1 MEYSVNKT
9 YDDYKNYITI
19 TFAESVI
26 DYFRNNQFNIGIDD
40 IIRQSYITITSFT
53 DLINNYSIK
62 PDTAEEFT
70 TIDNQLNN
78 SLIKN
83 NGLVITFIDNKT
95 LQFILIPRCTSTNNP
110 DKLIGFS
117 NTNITIH
124 VESNPP
130 TDITANVALYPYV
143 TRENTLIPY
152 YSNADPVLPNN
163 IDRCC
168 YTYPNIYENG
178 KEIRHNIS
186 YPTDSQIYVNTT
198 SSASPDPDSSMVPVY
213 FSKITAGFTKESSS
227 GIMPDWSDE
236 SVSSVLYND
245 KNLSYIAIPWEFEPE
260 RCLVSTPTAISQT
273 SGMVNNQPNIVDNY
287 TMRLSAYKI
296 RQYVYADNLPAGRYE
311 NNLFFGLNVTQDP
324 SYVPPT
330 PVEQFTK
337 PEPISSNMVL
347 KIYKY
352 IEHGE
357 PVEAVDREL
366 KIYTVDTELS
376 EYGYDT
382 LKLDLS
388 HYPFLTNQDTII
400 ISRSYQ
406 TIPYDY
412 HQYPQDKRISIST
425 TEVNWNGPI
434 IDLTPDGNMSYG
446 GVGLPNTDINGIDL
460 TINVE
465 IILNDE
471 NGERANNIRTMY
483 EIDIEDPA
491 AAGWD
496 KFETEVVWTKH
507 IVNEEPVTDNT
518 EEPAT
523 DNTEEETNNE

>member
-9 YDDYKNYITI
+9 YDGYKNYITV

-40 IIRQSYITITSFT
+40 VIRQSYMTITNFT
-53 DLINNYSIK
+53 DLIDNYSVK
-62 PDTAEEFT
+62 PDTAAEFT
-70 TIDNQLNN
+70 TIDNQLDN

-124 VESNPP
+124 IESNPP

-143 TRENTLIPY
+143 TRENSLTPY
-152 YSNADPVLPNN
+152 YASADPVLPDN

-168 YTYPNIYENG
+168 YTYPNIYEAG

-186 YPTDSQIYVNTT
+186 YPTDSQLYVNTT
-198 SSASPDPDSSMVPVY
+198 STAMPEADSSMVPVY
-213 FSKITAGFTKESSS
+213 FSRITAGFTKESSS

-236 SVSSVLYND
+236 SVSSVLYNE

-273 SGMVNNQPNIVDNY
+273 SGMVNDRPNIIDDY

-296 RQYVYADNLPAGRYE
+296 RQYVYADNLPLGRYE
-311 NNLFFGLNVTQDP
+311 NNLFFGLNVTEDP
-324 SYVPPT
+324 SYTPPDPEEMFRKPVPL
-330 PVEQFTK
+330 
-337 PEPISSNMVL
+337 SSCVTV
-347 KIYKY
+347 KHY
-352 IEHGE
+352 IDNGIDA
-357 PVEAVDREL
+357 PFITNTYEL
-366 KIYTVDTELS
+366 NVSQYETLPS
-376 EYGYDT
+376 QSGYDVMQI
-382 LKLDLS
+382 DLS
-388 HYPFLTNQDTII
+388 QYPFLNGEDKILLNY
-400 ISRSYQ
+400 SYK
-406 TIPYDY
+406 TRPYDGTVY
-412 HQYPQDKRISIST
+412 GTFSPKYYTVNQLSMSGHVIDLRPLQCHIMST
-425 TEVNWNGPI
+425 TQ
-434 IDLTPDGNMSYG
+434 TPYPGTYDDYTNDKITAVAGNFS
-446 GVGLPNTDINGIDL
+446 VS
-460 TINVE
+460 

-471 NGERANNIRTMY
+471 YGERANNIRTIY

-491 AAGWD
+491 AAGWNSFSSPD
-496 KFETEVVWTKH
+496 CLWTRN
-507 IVNEEPVTDNT
+507 IVDDIPDNENNT
-518 EEPAT
+518 
-523 DNTEEETNNE
+523 

>member
-9 YDDYKNYITI
+9 YDGYKNYITV

-40 IIRQSYITITSFT
+40 VIRQSYMTITNFT
-53 DLINNYSIK
+53 DLIDNYSVK
-62 PDTAEEFT
+62 PDTAAEFT
-70 TIDNQLNN
+70 TIDNQLDN

-124 VESNPP
+124 IESNPP

-143 TRENTLIPY
+143 TRENTLTPQY
-152 YSNADPVLPNN
+152 ASADPVLPNN

-168 YTYPNIYENG
+168 YTYPNIYEAG

-186 YPTDSQIYVNTT
+186 YPTDSQLYVNTT
-198 SSASPDPDSSMVPVY
+198 STAMPEADSSMVPVY
-213 FSKITAGFTKESSS
+213 FSRITAGFTKESSS

-236 SVSSVLYND
+236 SVSSVLYNE
-245 KNLSYIAIPWEFEPE
+245 KNLSYIAIPWEFETE
-260 RCLVSTPTAISQT
+260 SCEVSALTAISQT
-273 SGMVNNQPNIVDNY
+273 SGMVNDEPNIIDDY
-287 TMRLSAYKI
+287 TMQLSAYKI
-296 RQYVYADNLPAGRYE
+296 RQYVYADNLPLGRYE

-324 SYVPPT
+324 SYTPPT

-337 PEPISSNMVL
+337 PEFISNNIAL
-347 KIYKY
+347 EIYKY
-352 IEHGE
+352 VGHGE
-357 PVEAVDREL
+357 PVTGDDREL
-366 KIYTVDTELS
+366 EIYTVHPELS
-376 EYGYDT
+376 EYGYDI

-388 HYPFLTNQDTII
+388 HYPFLTNQDTIK
-400 ISRSYQ
+400 ISRSYR

-412 HQYPQDKRISIST
+412 NQYPDSDLISIST

-434 IDLTPDGNMSYG
+434 IDLTPTGHMSWG
-446 GVGLPNTDINGIDL
+446 PGSLSNPDINGIAL
-460 TINVE
+460 SIEAE
-465 IILNDE
+465 IILDDE

-483 EIDIEDPA
+483 EIDIEDPD

-507 IVNEEPVTDNT
+507 IVNEEP
-518 EEPAT
+518 AT

>member
-9 YDDYKNYITI
+9 YDGYKNYITV

-40 IIRQSYITITSFT
+40 VIRQSYMTITSFT
-53 DLINNYSIK
+53 DLIDNYSVK

-70 TIDNQLNN
+70 TIDNQLDN

-110 DKLIGFS
+110 NKLIGFS

-124 VESNPP
+124 IESNPP
-130 TDITANVALYPYV
+130 TDITTNVALYPYV
-143 TRENTLIPY
+143 TRENTLTPY
-152 YSNADPVLPNN
+152 YASADPVLPNN

-168 YTYPNIYENG
+168 YTYPNIYEAG

-186 YPTDSQIYVNTT
+186 YPTDSQLYVNTT
-198 SSASPDPDSSMVPVY
+198 STAMPEADSSMVPVY
-213 FSKITAGFTKESSS
+213 FSRIIAGFTKESSS
-227 GIMPDWSDE
+227 GIMPDWSDD
-236 SVSSVLYND
+236 SVSSVLYNE

-273 SGMVNNQPNIVDNY
+273 SGMVNDRPNIIDDY

-296 RQYVYADNLPAGRYE
+296 RQYVYADNLPLGRYE

-324 SYVPPT
+324 SYTPPT

-337 PEPISSNMVL
+337 PEPISSNIRL
-347 KIYKY
+347 EIYKY
-352 IEHGE
+352 VGHGE
-357 PVEAVDREL
+357 PAVVTDREL
-366 KIYTVDTELS
+366 KIYTVNPESS

-388 HYPFLTNQDTII
+388 HYPFLTNQDTIK
-400 ISRSYQ
+400 ISRSYR

-412 HQYPQDKRISIST
+412 NQYPDSDLISIST

-434 IDLTPDGNMSYG
+434 IDLTPTGHMSWG
-446 GVGLPNTDINGIDL
+446 PGSLPNTGINGIE
-460 TINVE
+460 ISIEAE
-465 IILNDE
+465 IILDDE

-483 EIDIEDPA
+483 EIDIEDPDA
-491 AAGWD
+491 TGWD
-496 KFETEVVWTKH
+496 KFETDVVWTKH
-507 IVNEEPVTDNT
+507 IVNEEP
-518 EEPAT
+518 AT
-523 DNTEEETNNE
+523 NNTEEETNNE